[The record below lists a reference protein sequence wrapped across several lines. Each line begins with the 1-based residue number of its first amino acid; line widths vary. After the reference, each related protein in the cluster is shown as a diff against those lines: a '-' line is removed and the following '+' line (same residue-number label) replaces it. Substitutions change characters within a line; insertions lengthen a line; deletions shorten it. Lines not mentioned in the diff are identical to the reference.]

1 MTSEGPLH
9 GLRVVEL
16 GGIGPAP
23 FCGMLLG
30 DLGADVIRIAR
41 VAEAGAPAPD
51 AVLHRNARSAAIDL
65 KHPDGVAA
73 LLRVID
79 GADAVIEGFRPGV
92 AERLGLGPD
101 VCLARRA
108 SLVYGR
114 MTGWGQEGPAA
125 RTPGHDINYVGLA
138 GVLDAIRP
146 ADDPDRAPVPP
157 ANLVGD
163 FGGGGMLLAVG
174 LLAALLHARA
184 TGEGQVVDAA
194 MVDGSAL
201 LLAMAYGARRPGAW
215 QAAGGIDIVN
225 GAAPFYRSYR
235 CADGGHVV
243 VGALEPGFFAELLAV
258 LGLAGDP
265 DFAAQYDR
273 AAWPAMH
280 ARLAG
285 IFAGRA
291 RDEWA
296 RLFDGTQACV
306 TPVLTLAEAPDHP
319 HLAARGTY
327 RTRADG
333 TVEPAPAPRFAATP
347 TGAVRPPRRLG
358 ADTAAVLAAAG
369 LADDEVAQLVQAG
382 VVALELPPSGQA

>member
-1 MTSEGPLH
+1 MTDEGQGPLA

-23 FCGMLLG
+23 FCGMMLG
-30 DLGADVIRIAR
+30 DLGADVIRVAR
-41 VAEAGAPAPD
+41 VEEAGAPAPD
-51 AVLHRNARSAAIDL
+51 AVLHRNARSVAVDL

-73 LLRVID
+73 LLRVVD

-101 VCLARRA
+101 VCLARRPA
-108 SLVYGR
+108 LVYGR
-114 MTGWGQEGPAA
+114 MTGWGQTGPAA
-125 RTPGHDINYVGLA
+125 HTPGHDINYVGLA

-146 ADDPDRAPVPP
+146 AGAVDWAPVPP

-174 LLAALLHARA
+174 LLAALLHART
-184 TGEGQVVDAA
+184 TGQGQVVDAA

-201 LLAMAYGARRPGAW
+201 LLAMAYGAWRPGVW
-215 QAAGGIDIVN
+215 QAVGGIDIVS
-225 GAAPFYRSYR
+225 GGAPFYRSYR

-243 VGALEPGFFAELLAV
+243 VGALEPRFYAELLAV

-273 AAWPAMH
+273 WAWPAMH
-280 ARLAG
+280 ARLAE

-306 TPVLTLAEAPDHP
+306 TPVLGMDEAPDHP

-327 RTRADG
+327 RTRDDG

-347 TGAVRPPRRLG
+347 AGPVRAPRPLG

-369 LADDEVAQLVQAG
+369 LAEDDVARLAKAG
-382 VVALELPPSGQA
+382 VVAVEVPPSK

>member
-1 MTSEGPLH
+1 
-9 GLRVVEL
+9 VVEL

-30 DLGADVIRIAR
+30 DLGADVIRLAK
-41 VAEAGAPAPD
+41 VSDAGAGVPD
-51 AVLHRNARSAAIDL
+51 AVLHRNSRSVAVDL
-65 KHPDGVAA
+65 KHPAGVDAV
-73 LLRVID
+73 LRVLD
-79 GADAVIEGFRPGV
+79 RADAVIEGFRPGV

-101 VCLARRA
+101 VCLARRPG
-108 SLVYGR
+108 LVYGR

-125 RTPGHDINYVGLA
+125 QAPGHDINYVGLA
-138 GVLDAIRP
+138 GALDAIRP
-146 ADDPDRAPVPP
+146 AGDPAWTPVPP

-174 LLAALLHARA
+174 VLGAIVHARA

-201 LLAMAYGARRPGAW
+201 LLSMAYGARVPGTW
-215 QAAGGIDIVN
+215 QRLGGDDILT

-235 CADGGHVV
+235 CADGRFVA
-243 VGALEPGFFAELLAV
+243 VGALEPGFYGELLAV

-285 IFAGRA
+285 IFAGRV

-306 TPVLTLAEAPDHP
+306 TPVLSLDEAPTHP

-327 RTRADG
+327 RTRPDG

-347 TGAVRPPRRLG
+347 VGDVRPPGALG
-358 ADTAAVLAAAG
+358 ADTASVLAEAG
-369 LADDEVAQLVQAG
+369 LSAAEITALAHKG
-382 VVALELPPSGQA
+382 VVALEVPPSGRS